1 MRMTK
6 TVKEREGGKEGD
18 ILVVVVVVVVVAAAA
33 VFFGEYSVLH
43 TKGGIFFNKFTN
55 LEVRRPTT
63 SAFCVVLL
71 VLLHHHL

>member
-18 ILVVVVVVVVVAAAA
+18 SLVVVVVVAAAA

>member
-18 ILVVVVVVVVVAAAA
+18 ILVVVVVVAAA

>member
-18 ILVVVVVVVVVAAAA
+18 ILVVVVVVA

>member
-18 ILVVVVVVVVVAAAA
+18 ILVVVVVVAAA
-33 VFFGEYSVLH
+33 VFFGEYSVLN

>member
-18 ILVVVVVVVVVAAAA
+18 ILVVVVVVVAA

-43 TKGGIFFNKFTN
+43 IKGGIFFNKFTN

>member
-18 ILVVVVVVVVVAAAA
+18 ILVVVVVVVVAA

>member
-18 ILVVVVVVVVVAAAA
+18 ILVVVVV

>member
-18 ILVVVVVVVVVAAAA
+18 ILVVVVVVAAAA

>member
-18 ILVVVVVVVVVAAAA
+18 ILVVVVVVAA

>member
-18 ILVVVVVVVVVAAAA
+18 ILVVVVVAAA

>member
-18 ILVVVVVVVVVAAAA
+18 ILVVVVVAAAA